1 MNESLTLKENLLIA
15 LITGKIS
22 ISTYIFF
29 IALWKLNLL
38 NGISK
43 N

>member
-1 MNESLTLKENLLIA
+1 MTLKENLLIA
-15 LITGKIS
+15 LLTGEIS

-29 IALWKLNLL
+29 IVMWKLNMINNL
-38 NGISK
+38 SK